1 MGATLSRSATYLW
14 QAGWWVG
21 RYVLIY
27 TSITPTKALV
37 TSTIVR
43 YRIQHLIDS
52 LKTIPEFLTNIEDTI
67 RMYICHL
74 YFFFRKIMFCKWSW
88 ETQKKKLSG
97 NWSLC
102 CIKCPQLNWVNH
114 LHKLGRGGEAWRA
127 ESGQEGRGG
136 HVYLTRDA
144 KQEHGPINHFKMQQ
158 ASLW

>member
-1 MGATLSRSATYLW
+1 MLIRWRVMRHPHSRPSLFCSFPKKIHLKIKIIKKTTMGATLSRSATYLW

-88 ETQKKKLSG
+88 ETQKKNCLAIDP
-97 NWSLC
+97 C
-102 CIKCPQLNWVNH
+102 V
-114 LHKLGRGGEAWRA
+114 
-127 ESGQEGRGG
+127 
-136 HVYLTRDA
+136 V
-144 KQEHGPINHFKMQQ
+144 
-158 ASLW
+158 